1 MGLYFHVNSNCHR
14 NFIFIGVYILIS
26 DEQKWLRVTTYSY
39 IILLTIIFAIGYIT
53 ELNSLQNS
61 ELFDISALQQW
72 VYVFGYLYS
81 VPLMI
86 VSAYIWIPYP
96 KKYKT
101 LRSRVLMIALII
113 FIIMTTGHFLNLF
126 FRLLFLGIA

>member
-1 MGLYFHVNSNCHR
+1 MLIQIVIGILF
-14 NFIFIGVYILIS
+14 FIGVYILIS

-39 IILLTIIFAIGYIT
+39 IILLTIIFVIGYIH
-53 ELNSLQNS
+53 ELNSLQNT
-61 ELFDISALQQW
+61 EVFDISALQQW

-101 LRSRVLMIALII
+101 LRTRALMIALII

>member
-1 MGLYFHVNSNCHR
+1 MLIQIVIGILF
-14 NFIFIGVYILIS
+14 FIGIYILIS
-26 DEQKWLRVTTYSY
+26 DEQKWLRMVTYSY
-39 IILLTIIFAIGYIT
+39 FMLVTIIFTIGYSN
-53 ELNSLQNS
+53 EMNRLQNND
-61 ELFDISALQQW
+61 LFDISALQQW

-81 VPLMI
+81 IPLMI

-101 LRSRVLMIALII
+101 LRTRVLMIALII